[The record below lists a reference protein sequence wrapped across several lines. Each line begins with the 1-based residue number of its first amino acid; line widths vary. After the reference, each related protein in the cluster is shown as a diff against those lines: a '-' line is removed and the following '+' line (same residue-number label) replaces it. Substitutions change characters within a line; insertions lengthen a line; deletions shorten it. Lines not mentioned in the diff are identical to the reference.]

1 MESKALSCRSLS
13 SNLSVHPCA
22 EDTMRSRGES
32 QSPEGHRWEPQEKL
46 TTALVR
52 FAQGTLGSELMQ
64 LKPACGYSER
74 HLKNM
79 KTGKNPNGCMSFSR
93 QATAGRAFTLLL
105 RELKGNTVSC
115 LDHRVQETPRKH
127 R

>member
-13 SNLSVHPCA
+13 SSLPIHPRA
-22 EDTMRSRGES
+22 EDTMRSRRES
-32 QSPEGHRWEPQEKL
+32 QSPEGHRREPQEKL
-46 TTALVR
+46 IAALVR
-52 FAQGTLGSELMQ
+52 FAQDTLGSELTQ

-93 QATAGRAFTLLL
+93 QATSGKAFTLLP
-105 RELKGNTVSC
+105 RKLKGNTLSC
-115 LDHRVQETPRKH
+115 LDHRVQKTPGKH